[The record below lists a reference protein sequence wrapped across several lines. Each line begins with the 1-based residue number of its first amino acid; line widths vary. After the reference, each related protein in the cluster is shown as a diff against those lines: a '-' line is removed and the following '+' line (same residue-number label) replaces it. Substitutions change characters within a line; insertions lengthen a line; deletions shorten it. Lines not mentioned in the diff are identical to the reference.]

1 MAIVI
6 RPHAGGVGA
15 EILGLDLSEPV
26 PQETVRELRSAFA
39 RHHVLVMRDL
49 PLTEA
54 QQVAFA
60 ACFGTVELAREKSL
74 VAERNETM
82 IISNVRVGDVVV
94 GRLPDGE
101 VEWHFDK
108 MYYPEPN
115 LAAVL
120 HAVEIPDRGGETLFS
135 ATSLIYEAL
144 PPDTKQ
150 RLARY
155 HVTSSYDYEATKPE
169 ERRHNP
175 AAPSSAHPLV
185 RSLSDGR
192 KSLFAAPLMVDG
204 IVELPPAESAST
216 LAEIYAYFGRPEFT
230 YEHRWRIGDTLIWDN
245 RCCAHKRNDFDP
257 AQRRLLRRVS
267 IADPAFSKN

>member
-1 MAIVI
+1 MAVMI
-6 RPHAGGVGA
+6 RPHPRVGA
-15 EILGLDLSEPV
+15 EISGLDLSAPV
-26 PQETVRELRSAFA
+26 PPETARELQAAFA
-39 RHHVLVMRDL
+39 RHHVLVMRGR

-54 QQVAFA
+54 QQIAFA
-60 ACFGTVELAREKSL
+60 ACFGTVERAREKSI
-74 VAERNETM
+74 VAERHETM
-82 IISNVRVGDVVV
+82 IISNVRVGDVPV

-115 LAAVL
+115 MAAVL
-120 HAVEIPDRGGETLFS
+120 HAVEVPASGGETLFS
-135 ATSLIYEAL
+135 DTSLIYDVLPAEA
-144 PPDTKQ
+144 KERFA
-150 RLARY
+150 RL

-169 ERRHNP
+169 ERRFN
-175 AAPSSAHPLV
+175 AEAPRSAHPLV

-204 IVELPPAESAST
+204 IVELSPAESAAT

-230 YEHRWRIGDTLIWDN
+230 YEHRWRVGDTLIWDN

-267 IADPAFSKN
+267 IADPAFSTN